1 MTSKV
6 FIFPTETSYG
16 IGCDARDAAAVKK
29 IFAIK
34 GRSATKTMPLIA
46 ADKKMVEKFVDA
58 RALRQKEIQRAM
70 ELHWP
75 GPLTLVLPANTYA
88 RKTLAPG
95 IIAKDDTIAI
105 RVPDHKLAREL
116 SKEIGAPIVATSAN
130 KAGEPACYSVNAVLH
145 AFKNS
150 KHMPDV
156 IIDEGKILKRPASTI
171 AAYKNGV
178 WTIIRPGII
187 SL

>member
-1 MTSKV
+1 MTNVV

-16 IGCDARDAAAVKK
+16 IGCDARSAEAVKK
-29 IFAIK
+29 IYAIK
-34 GRSATKTMPLIA
+34 GRPATKTMPVIA
-46 ADKKMVEKFVDA
+46 ADPHMVEKYVDA
-58 RALRQKEIQRAM
+58 RVLRQKEIQRAM

-75 GPLTLVLPANTYA
+75 GPLTLVLPANAYA

-95 IIAKDDTIAI
+95 IIAQDGTIAI

-116 SKEIGAPIVATSAN
+116 SAEIGAPIVATSAN
-130 KAGEPACYSVNAVLH
+130 KAGEPACYSVTAVRRV
-145 AFKNS
+145 FKNS

-156 IIDEGKILKRPASTI
+156 IIDEGKIPKRPASTI
-171 AAYKNGV
+171 AAFKKGA
-178 WTIIRPGII
+178 WTIIRPGEI

>member
-16 IGCDARDAAAVKK
+16 IGCDARDAVAVKK

-34 GRSATKTMPLIA
+34 GRAATKTMPLIA

-58 RALRQKEIQRAM
+58 RVLRQKEIQHAM

-75 GPLTLVLPANTYA
+75 GPLTLVLCVNAYA

-95 IIAKDDTIAI
+95 IIAKDGTIAI

-116 SKEIGAPIVATSAN
+116 AKEMGAPIVATSAN
-130 KAGEPACYSVNAVLH
+130 KAGEPACYSVTAVRR

-156 IIDEGKILKRPASTI
+156 IIDEGKIPKRPASTI
-171 AAYKNGV
+171 ASYAKGV
-178 WTIIRPGII
+178 WTIIRQGTIT
-187 SL
+187 L